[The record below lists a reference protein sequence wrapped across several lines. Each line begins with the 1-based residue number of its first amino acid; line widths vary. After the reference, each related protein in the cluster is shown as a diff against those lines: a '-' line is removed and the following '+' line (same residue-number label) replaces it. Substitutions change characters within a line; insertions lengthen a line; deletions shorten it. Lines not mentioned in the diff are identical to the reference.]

1 MKKIT
6 AVLLV
11 VLMAFSMFS
20 MAASA
25 ATIKVTFLDRGGD
38 PIPDS
43 EVILNEGEELAYE
56 DFPVVEERFEI
67 DTINPN
73 TGELE
78 RYRYTLR
85 GWLNLDSGVI
95 CYPGS
100 FEYDHSKSSVYF
112 QAVYLE
118 EDLST
123 RQSFWELVESI
134 FERINLIFEYFATI
148 FNF

>member
-25 ATIKVTFLDRGGD
+25 ASVDVIFIDRDGTILKQITID
-38 PIPDS
+38 
-43 EVILNEGEELAYE
+43 ENQELTYE
-56 DFPVVEERFEI
+56 DFPIVKEQFEI
-67 DTINPN
+67 ETRNPL

-78 RYRYTLR
+78 IYRYTLR
-85 GWLNLDSGVI
+85 GWESSADGNI
-95 CYPGS
+95 YYPGS
-100 FEYDHSKSSVYF
+100 FVLDRTKKTVAFS
-112 QAVYLE
+112 AVYLE